1 MAMQWIEISPSF
13 PEMLTKGNLSYLTW
27 DKWWTTMNNSPDH
40 LTPEAKKK
48 SNAKKPQKWNGIP
61 CHMKEHHCND
71 FIIKIGG
78 GVGRWG
84 VGIEG

>member
-1 MAMQWIEISPSF
+1 
-13 PEMLTKGNLSYLTW
+13 
-27 DKWWTTMNNSPDH
+27 MNNSPDH

-78 GVGRWG
+78 WG
-84 VGIEG
+84 VGGGNRRLTLGTTGFLCLLEESLEKSVNKKGFVFLF